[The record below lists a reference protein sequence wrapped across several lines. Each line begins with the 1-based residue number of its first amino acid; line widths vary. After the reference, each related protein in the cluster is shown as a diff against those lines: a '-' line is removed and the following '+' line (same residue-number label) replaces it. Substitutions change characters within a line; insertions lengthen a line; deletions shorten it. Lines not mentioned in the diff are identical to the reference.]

1 MHRLAIWLLSLPI
14 PDPELACEAAVWA
27 CLLFT
32 LSHWRPTMIRLLRD
46 RRGVSSLEYAV
57 LAVAVVGVVAAA
69 VTLVLG
75 PAITA
80 AFNDVASAIS
90 AAMTTAKGT

>member
-1 MHRLAIWLLSLPI
+1 M
-14 PDPELACEAAVWA
+14 E
-27 CLLFT
+27 T
-32 LSHWRPTMIRLLRD
+32 NMIRLFKD

-57 LAVAVVGVVAAA
+57 LAVCVVGVVAAA

-75 PAITA
+75 PAITG
-80 AFNDVASAIS
+80 AFNDVASSIS

>member
-1 MHRLAIWLLSLPI
+1 MLTLMNLLS
-14 PDPELACEAAVWA
+14 
-27 CLLFT
+27 
-32 LSHWRPTMIRLLRD
+32 D

-57 LAVAVVGVVAAA
+57 LAVCVVGVVAAA

-80 AFNDVASAIS
+80 AFNDVASSIS
-90 AAMTTAKGT
+90 AAMTTAKGA